1 MITRFWAWLDHWAAR
16 INDAQVQRYFDG
28 INPDS
33 ITDIDKYLR
42 SRGLMP

>member
-16 INDAQVQRYFDG
+16 VNDARLQRCFDAV
-28 INPDS
+28 NPDS